1 MSSPEICTLPSLGR
15 SSPATRFS
23 SVVLPDPERPISP
36 TNSPCRICSDTSRTA
51 QMSSEPTRKRRLT
64 PRTSTIISPAD
75 GAAAAPS
82 AGAAACVIAAAAR
95 LRPLPA

>member
-1 MSSPEICTLPSLGR
+1 MSSPEMCTVPSLGK
-15 SSPATRFS
+15 SSPATKFS

-64 PRTSTIISPAD
+64 PRTSTISSPARD
-75 GAAAAPS
+75 AAAPFAAAAAS
-82 AGAAACVIAAAAR
+82 VIAAAAR
-95 LRPLPA
+95 PRPQPA